1 MTSDLPNESASTEEE
16 LPSSDE
22 ATIGTSPGASSEG
35 LGERTISNDLTDI
48 ADTTEEGGDGED
60 SGDFIGDPES
70 TDAVESSDAAGGNRT
85 KVIIGVLVAVLVV
98 AGVAIFMLTRSD
110 SSSKDTAGIA
120 TSVPA
125 KTKSLGGVKVEGAF
139 GEKPTVTFKPTYV
152 GEAED
157 FKVLSEGDGPVVED
171 GQRVTLNYLAVS
183 GADGSELDSTFG
195 NAPQAITASKNSL
208 TEVLANAIV
217 GQPVGT
223 RVLVAGD
230 QTQAQPAA
238 WVLFVF
244 DIVGAETLPTSATGT
259 EQAPK
264 AGFPDVTVE
273 NGVPKIAKPVGDPFT
288 TLSTEVLIKGN
299 GPAVAS
305 GQTVTM
311 QYTGIIWAT
320 GTQFDSS
327 WGGDPVD
334 FPIGSGQVIPGFDEG
349 LIGQIVGSRV
359 VLVIPPE
366 KGYGTT
372 GNSQAGISG
381 TDTLVFVVDILAAS

>member
-1 MTSDLPNESASTEEE
+1 MTSDLPDENASTEEE

-22 ATIGTSPGASSEG
+22 ATIETSLGASSEG
-35 LGERTISNDLTDI
+35 LGERTISNDLTDP
-48 ADTTEEGGDGED
+48 ADTIEEGGDGED
-60 SGDFIGDPES
+60 SGDFDGDPES
-70 TDAVESSDAAGGNRT
+70 TDAVASSAAAGGNRT
-85 KVIIGVLVAVLVV
+85 KVIIGALVALLVV

-110 SSSKDTAGIA
+110 SSSKDSSQTT
-120 TSVPA
+120 TSVPV
-125 KTKSLGGVKVEGAF
+125 KTKSLDGVKVEGAF
-139 GEKPTVTFKPTYV
+139 GEKPTITFKPAYV
-152 GEAED
+152 GSEES

-183 GADGSELDSTFG
+183 GADGSELDSTYG
-195 NAPQAITASKNSL
+195 QAPQAITASKNSL
-208 TEVLANAIV
+208 TEVLANALV
-217 GQPVGT
+217 GQHVGT

-244 DIVGAETLPTSATGT
+244 DIVGAETIPTSANGT
-259 EQAPK
+259 EQAPQ
-264 AGFPDVTVE
+264 AGFPTVTVE
-273 NGVPKIAKPVGDPFT
+273 NGVPKFATPTGNAPTELK
-288 TLSTEVLIKGN
+288 TEVLIKGN
-299 GPAVAS
+299 GPVVAS

-320 GTQFDSS
+320 GKEFDSS

-349 LIGQIVGSRV
+349 LIGQTVGSRV
-359 VLVIPPE
+359 VLVIPPD
-366 KGYGTT
+366 KGYGAE